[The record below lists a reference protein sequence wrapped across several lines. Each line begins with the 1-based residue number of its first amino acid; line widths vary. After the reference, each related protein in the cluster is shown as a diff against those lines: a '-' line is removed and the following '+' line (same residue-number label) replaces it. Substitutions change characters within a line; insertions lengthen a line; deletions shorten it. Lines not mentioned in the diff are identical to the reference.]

1 VISGWAIVRQPFAA
15 CAVIC
20 LMDVRSP
27 TAEETK
33 TAKPGNGVP
42 GRPQFPLTLEDPQPP
57 SAMPRAL
64 RGAAQAATVG
74 IFIILFL
81 VGLSLA
87 KPIVL
92 PTTAAFVI
100 TMMLSPL
107 SERADRYRV
116 PAWLTATVLW
126 LAVVAAA
133 FGVIDLVSAPV
144 IDWVHKAPD
153 IGRSIQD
160 KLQVLA
166 QPLSGLRDLRDALL
180 PSQSDKG
187 VNVDVVA
194 IVQQT
199 VSFATPALGQ
209 ALILFVALFF
219 MLLGRRRLRHVVVR
233 YFSQHEA
240 RLRALRIMNDIER
253 NLTGYLSVVAVINAG
268 VGVGA
273 GIIAALVGL
282 PNPVAWGVLGFVLNF
297 IPYMGAG
304 IMELGMFLVGIVTFP
319 SLTHALVAP
328 LLYIAMG
335 LIEGQFLTPG
345 ILGRHFT
352 LNPLTV
358 FLSLVFWAWLWGPVG
373 AFLAVPLLIIGMVA
387 VAHLFPRAAPDLPD

>member
-1 VISGWAIVRQPFAA
+1 
-15 CAVIC
+15 
-20 LMDVRSP
+20 MDVRNP
-27 TAEETK
+27 QAGQQP
-33 TAKPGNGVP
+33 AKPNNG
-42 GRPQFPLTLEDPQPP
+42 RQARRQFPLAIEDPQPP
-57 SAMPRAL
+57 SVMPRAW
-64 RGAAQAATVG
+64 RSAAQAATVG
-74 IFIILFL
+74 IFIILFF
-81 VGLSLA
+81 VALSLA
-87 KPIVL
+87 RPIVL
-92 PTTAAFVI
+92 PTTAAFVV

-107 SERADRYRV
+107 SEWADRHHV

-126 LAVVAAA
+126 LAVVAVV

-166 QPLSGLRDLRDALL
+166 QPLSGLRDIRDALL

-199 VSFATPALGQ
+199 LSFASPALGQ
-209 ALILFVALFF
+209 TLIFFVSLFF
-219 MLLGRRRLRHVVVR
+219 MLLGRRRLRHLVVR
-233 YFSQHEA
+233 FFSHHEA
-240 RLRALRIMNDIER
+240 RLRSLRIMNDIES

-273 GIIAALVGL
+273 GVIAALVGL

-297 IPYMGAG
+297 IPYIGAG
-304 IMELGMFLVGIVTFP
+304 TMELGMFLVGIVTFP
-319 SLTHALVAP
+319 SLTHAFVAP

-335 LIEGQFLTPG
+335 LLEGQFVTPSV
-345 ILGRHFT
+345 LGRRFT

-373 AFLAVPLLIIGMVA
+373 AFLAVPLLMIGMVA
-387 VAHLFPRAAPDLPD
+387 VAHLFPRLTPDLPE

>member
-1 VISGWAIVRQPFAA
+1 
-15 CAVIC
+15 
-20 LMDVRSP
+20 MDVRNP
-27 TAEETK
+27 QAGQQP
-33 TAKPGNGVP
+33 AKPNNG
-42 GRPQFPLTLEDPQPP
+42 RQARRQFPLAIEDPQPP
-57 SAMPRAL
+57 SVMPRAW
-64 RGAAQAATVG
+64 RSAAQAATVG
-74 IFIILFL
+74 IFIILFF
-81 VGLSLA
+81 VALSLA
-87 KPIVL
+87 RPIVL
-92 PTTAAFVI
+92 PTTAAFVV

-107 SERADRYRV
+107 SERADRHRV
-116 PAWLTATVLW
+116 PAWLTAAVLW
-126 LAVVAAA
+126 LAVVAVV

-166 QPLSGLRDLRDALL
+166 QPLSGLRDIRDALL

-199 VSFATPALGQ
+199 LSFASPALGQ
-209 ALILFVALFF
+209 TLIFFVTLFF
-219 MLLGRRRLRHVVVR
+219 MLLGRRRLRHLVVR
-233 YFSQHEA
+233 FFSHHEA
-240 RLRALRIMNDIER
+240 RLRSLRIMNDIES

-273 GIIAALVGL
+273 GVIAALVGL

-297 IPYMGAG
+297 IPYIGAG
-304 IMELGMFLVGIVTFP
+304 TMELGMFLVGIVTFP
-319 SLTHALVAP
+319 SLTHAFVAP

-335 LIEGQFLTPG
+335 LLEGQFVTPSV
-345 ILGRHFT
+345 LGRRFT

-373 AFLAVPLLIIGMVA
+373 AFLAVPLLMIGMVA
-387 VAHLFPRAAPDLPD
+387 VAHLFPRLAPDLPE

>member
-1 VISGWAIVRQPFAA
+1 
-15 CAVIC
+15 
-20 LMDVRSP
+20 MDVRNP
-27 TAEETK
+27 QTGQQP
-33 TAKPGNGVP
+33 AKPNNGRQAR
-42 GRPQFPLTLEDPQPP
+42 RPFPLAIEDPQPP
-57 SAMPRAL
+57 RVMPRAW
-64 RGAAQAATVG
+64 RSAAQAATVG
-74 IFIILFL
+74 IFIILFF
-81 VGLSLA
+81 VALSLA
-87 KPIVL
+87 RPIVL
-92 PTTAAFVI
+92 PTTAAFVV

-107 SERADRYRV
+107 SERADRHRV

-126 LAVVAAA
+126 LAVVAVV
-133 FGVIDLVSAPV
+133 FGVVDLVSAPV

-166 QPLSGLRDLRDALL
+166 QPLSGLRDIRDALL

-199 VSFATPALGQ
+199 LSFASPALGQ
-209 ALILFVALFF
+209 TLIFFVTLFF
-219 MLLGRRRLRHVVVR
+219 MLLGRRRLRHIVVR
-233 YFSQHEA
+233 FFSHHEA
-240 RLRALRIMNDIER
+240 RLRSLRIMNDIES

-297 IPYMGAG
+297 IPYIGAG
-304 IMELGMFLVGIVTFP
+304 TMELGMFLVGIVTFP
-319 SLTHALVAP
+319 SLTHAFVAP

-335 LIEGQFLTPG
+335 LLEGQFVTPSV
-345 ILGRHFT
+345 LGRRFT
-352 LNPLTV
+352 LNPLAV

-387 VAHLFPRAAPDLPD
+387 VAHLFPSAAPDLPE

>member
-1 VISGWAIVRQPFAA
+1 
-15 CAVIC
+15 
-20 LMDVRSP
+20 MDVRNP
-27 TAEETK
+27 QVGQQL
-33 TAKPGNGVP
+33 AKPNNG
-42 GRPQFPLTLEDPQPP
+42 RQARRQFPLAIEDPQPP
-57 SAMPRAL
+57 SVMPRAW
-64 RGAAQAATVG
+64 RSAAQAATVG
-74 IFIILFL
+74 IFIILFF
-81 VGLSLA
+81 VALSLA
-87 KPIVL
+87 RPIVL
-92 PTTAAFVI
+92 PTAAAFVV

-107 SERADRYRV
+107 SERADRHRV

-126 LAVVAAA
+126 LAVVAVV

-166 QPLSGLRDLRDALL
+166 QPLSGLRDIRDALL

-194 IVQQT
+194 IVQQML
-199 VSFATPALGQ
+199 SFASPALGQ
-209 ALILFVALFF
+209 TLIFFVTLFF
-219 MLLGRRRLRHVVVR
+219 MLLGRRRLRHIVVR
-233 YFSQHEA
+233 FFSHHEA
-240 RLRALRIMNDIER
+240 RLRSLRIMNDIES
-253 NLTGYLSVVAVINAG
+253 NLTGYLSVVAVINTG

-297 IPYMGAG
+297 IPYIGAG
-304 IMELGMFLVGIVTFP
+304 TMELGMFLVGIVTFP
-319 SLTHALVAP
+319 SLAHAFVAP

-335 LIEGQFLTPG
+335 LLEGQFVTPSV
-345 ILGRHFT
+345 LGRRFT
-352 LNPLTV
+352 LNPLAV

-387 VAHLFPRAAPDLPD
+387 VAHLFPSLTPDLPE